1 MGLEELE
8 DLVLHTILSKLGPK
22 DSARAACV
30 SNKLRSSA
38 SEDSLW
44 SIFCFQDLDLKEP
57 LDPLGNPTPSF
68 KVSQHSFIPSLLG
81 FHIPVFDI
89 LFCFLII
96 YHFESLFCMYVCME
110 LNLYSLSNF
119 SS

>member
-1 MGLEELE
+1 MLERQVSLVTTKQHRTHRLDKIHVVSSLHHRSKIKALPPKYTEKERKKEMGLEELE

-68 KVSQHSFIPSLLG
+68 KVS
-81 FHIPVFDI
+81 
-89 LFCFLII
+89 
-96 YHFESLFCMYVCME
+96 
-110 LNLYSLSNF
+110 
-119 SS
+119 